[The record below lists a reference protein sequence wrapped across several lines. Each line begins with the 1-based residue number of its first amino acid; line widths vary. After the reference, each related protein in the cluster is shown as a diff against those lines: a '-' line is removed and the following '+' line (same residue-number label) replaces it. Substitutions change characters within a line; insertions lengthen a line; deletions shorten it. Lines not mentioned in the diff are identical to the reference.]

1 LRQVFGNPF
10 EEVKTHLDGIEAMV
24 KQRGMESLG
33 VYQFGRTVRKYLF
46 VCGPIFSTYLR
57 NSI

>member
-1 LRQVFGNPF
+1 M
-10 EEVKTHLDGIEAMV
+10 EEVETHLKGMELMV

-46 VCGPIFSTYLR
+46 VYVPISLNSSEKVYLT
-57 NSI
+57 